1 MERSNRID
9 VILSMLEKEPND
21 IFLNY
26 SLGLEY
32 VAISSLDL
40 AEQQFKTTL
49 KINPDYIP
57 AFFHLGKLYEET
69 KNVIAAL
76 SCYNQGLELAKRQG
90 NNKAVNELSE
100 AIFMLE
106 D

>member
-26 SLGLEY
+26 TLGLEH
-32 VAISSLDL
+32 AADKNFDL
-40 AEQQFKTTL
+40 AEEQFK
-49 KINPDYIP
+49 KVISIQEDYIP
-57 AFFHLGKLYEET
+57 AFFHLGKLYEQHK
-69 KNVIAAL
+69 KNDEAL
-76 SCYNQGLELAKRQG
+76 KYYNRGLEFAKEQK
-90 NNKAVNELSE
+90 NNKAVNEISE
-100 AIFMLE
+100 AVFMLE